1 MTQKTTSQRALI
13 TGGSRGIG
21 KAIVQEFLSRDIDVV
36 FTCRKVTDEIA
47 AWCASLRDE
56 RKSVRAI
63 AMDLLDVGQIQATLS
78 QEIADHGPFQIVVH
92 NAAICGDAPLML
104 MDDDQWWNV
113 MNTTLNSFYYVNKLI
128 LPDMLRARYGRVIG
142 IASVSG
148 ESGNRGQTNYAAA
161 KGAMIAGMKSLA
173 KEVASR
179 GITVNIVSP
188 GLIDTDMTKDLPV
201 LDHIKTLIPAGR
213 VGRPDEVAKA
223 VAFLGSPDASY
234 IVGEVLRVNGGLYT

>member
-1 MTQKTTSQRALI
+1 MTNKQPSQRVLI

-21 KAIVQEFLSRDIDVV
+21 RAIVQEFFGRDLDVV

-47 AWCASLRDE
+47 TWCTSLRGE

-63 AMDLLDVGQIQATLS
+63 AMDLLDVSQIQATLS
-78 QEIADHGPFQIVVH
+78 QEIAEHGAFQIVVH
-92 NAAICGDAPLML
+92 NAAICSDAPLML
-104 MDDDQWWNV
+104 VDDDQWWNV

-128 LPDMLRARYGRVIG
+128 LPDMLRARYGRIIG

-188 GLIDTDMTKDLPV
+188 GLIDTAMTKDLPV
-201 LDHIKTLIPAGR
+201 LDHIKALIPAGR
-213 VGRPDEVAKA
+213 IGRPEEVAKA